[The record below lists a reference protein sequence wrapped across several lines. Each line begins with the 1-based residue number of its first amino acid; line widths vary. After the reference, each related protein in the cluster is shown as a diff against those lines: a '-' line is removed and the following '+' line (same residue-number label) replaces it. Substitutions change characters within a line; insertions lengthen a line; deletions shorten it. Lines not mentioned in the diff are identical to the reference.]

1 VGVEG
6 SQLANGFVC
15 MKDGGSMLVLQPP
28 FRFNNIY
35 KDVCD
40 AMQVKYGFVV
50 GDAKDGGFTI
60 DSGAVEAMLAK
71 F

>member
-1 VGVEG
+1 
-6 SQLANGFVC
+6 
-15 MKDGGSMLVLQPP
+15 MLVLQPP

-60 DSGAVEAMLAK
+60 DPGAVEDMLAQL
-71 F
+71 